1 MAFQELPDMDCEVS
15 FAIGGFN
22 KKTRKDNPTEA
33 TGYFIG
39 SKQVVSKKSKTG
51 FAFLHI
57 FQKPGGDNF
66 GVWGKTD
73 LDRKMRV
80 VPLGHLT
87 KISFAGMK
95 ETENN
100 PMYKY
105 KVQVDKEDTI
115 EVSTITNEPQQAAQ
129 DPTDSHQQDT
139 GSYDDDAADDGDLD
153 GDDAQ
158 LDEAPPVAARPPK
171 QAAKPPT
178 GEAQRRVQELLNKGK
193 NRAAA

>member
-15 FAIGGFN
+15 FAIGGFD
-22 KKTRKDNPTEA
+22 KKARKDNPTTA

-39 SKQVVSKKSKTG
+39 SKQVPSKKSKTG

-73 LDRKMRV
+73 LDRKMRAV
-80 VPLGHLT
+80 EAGQLT
-87 KISFAGMK
+87 KISFVGMK

-115 EVSTITNEPQQAAQ
+115 EVTTTAGNEPQMA
-129 DPTDSHQQDT
+129 DSAGVEYPE
-139 GSYDDDAADDGDLD
+139 GSYDEEPQDEADLD
-153 GDDAQ
+153 EEEAQ
-158 LDEAPPVAARPPK
+158 PDEAPPVQTKPPR

-178 GEAQRRVQELLNKGK
+178 GEAQRRVQELTNKGK
-193 NRAAA
+193 ARQAA

>member
-1 MAFQELPDMDCEVS
+1 MAFQELPDMDCETTY
-15 FAIGGFN
+15 ALGGFN

-33 TGYFIG
+33 EGYFIG

-51 FAFLHI
+51 FAALHI
-57 FQKPGGDNF
+57 FQKPGGENF

-73 LDRKMRV
+73 LDRKMSVVTPGNLVRV
-80 VPLGHLT
+80 T
-87 KISFAGMK
+87 FTGMK

-115 EVSTITNEPQQAAQ
+115 EVGDFTQQSAP
-129 DPTDSHQQDT
+129 PTQDT
-139 GSYDDDAADDGDLD
+139 TPDAGYDDADDGDLD
-153 GDDAQ
+153 QDDIQ
-158 LDEAPPVAARPPK
+158 PDEITPPQPRAPR

-178 GEAQRRVQELLNKGK
+178 GEAQRRVQELLNKSK
-193 NRAAA
+193 NRQAA